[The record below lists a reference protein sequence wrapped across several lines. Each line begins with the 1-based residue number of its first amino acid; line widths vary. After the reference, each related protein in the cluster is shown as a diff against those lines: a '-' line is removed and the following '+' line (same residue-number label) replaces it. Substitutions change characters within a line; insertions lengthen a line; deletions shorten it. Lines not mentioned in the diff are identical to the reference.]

1 MPPGGGAM
9 LKTAAPCSASA
20 SPPWPLIALV
30 VAQEGERLASDFM
43 EISLAVW
50 LLTAIML
57 LAGWAAGWACAL
69 RVRDRL
75 ALALVLVVRNV
86 AIATAV
92 AVTVL
97 GRVKFAVFATAYF
110 LNQIPL
116 IAAALILSR
125 LTRPPDA
132 APPR

>member
-1 MPPGGGAM
+1 
-9 LKTAAPCSASA
+9 L
-20 SPPWPLIALV
+20 
-30 VAQEGERLASDFM
+30 

-57 LAGWAAGWACAL
+57 LAGWAAGRACAL
-69 RVRDRL
+69 GVRDRL

-97 GRVKFAVFATAYF
+97 GRVEFAVFATAYF
-110 LNQIPL
+110 LNQILL
-116 IAAALILSR
+116 IVAALSLSR

-132 APPR
+132 ASPS